1 MTWIYFGQPFEDP
14 DKWYGFVYRI
24 THIPTG
30 KHYLGR
36 KYFHLAATKMVKG
49 KKKKYRKES
58 DWKTYYGSS
67 KHLQADIELFG
78 AHEFKREIIRLCK
91 SRTECSYYETRYIFT
106 EDALLSDMSYNRWVS
121 CKITEMHIRSLA
133 K

>member
-1 MTWIYFGQPFEDP
+1 
-14 DKWYGFVYRI
+14 
-24 THIPTG
+24 
-30 KHYLGR
+30 
-36 KYFHLAATKMVKG
+36 MVKG

-78 AHEFKREIIRLCK
+78 ANEFKREILRLCK
-91 SRTECSYYETRYIFT
+91 SRTECSYYETKFIFE
-106 EDALLSDMSYNRWVS
+106 EDALLSDMSYNRWVQ